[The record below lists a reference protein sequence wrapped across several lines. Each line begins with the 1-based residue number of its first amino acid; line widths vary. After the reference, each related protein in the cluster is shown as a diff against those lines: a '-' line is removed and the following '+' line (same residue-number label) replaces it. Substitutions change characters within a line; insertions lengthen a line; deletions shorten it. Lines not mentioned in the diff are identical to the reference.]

1 MAPPMYRHLEFDPPL
16 PAAKSSLVALMKMGS
31 VIKTVVFFR
40 TAFWRT
46 RGFNGSVF
54 SNIGPVGYSIDDT
67 KPV

>member
-1 MAPPMYRHLEFDPPL
+1 
-16 PAAKSSLVALMKMGS
+16 MKMGS